1 MDNFS
6 YDEIS
11 HTKYSVK
18 PSFLKIAIFRKA
30 ENVKLLKLWKAL
42 VLYFPKIHK
51 FVRRVIHIYLL
62 KISIFTFLLIWIQ
75 NFSYKSPRDIYSV
88 RIFIIG
94 LIVSEWVLD
103 QIGIPWIRFWKQNNR
118 GRIFWEN
125 KAKLFID
132 LLYPGEIP

>member
-1 MDNFS
+1 MDFTFWNFKEIQNIESWITKPKISIIYRLFNFS

-18 PSFLKIAIFRKA
+18 PSFLKLAIFRKA

-51 FVRRVIHIYLL
+51 FVRRVIHIYLNSNSLL

-88 RIFIIG
+88 RIFITG

-103 QIGIPWIRFWKQNNR
+103 
-118 GRIFWEN
+118 
-125 KAKLFID
+125 
-132 LLYPGEIP
+132 